1 MQEYQRL
8 GRFQKRWGE
17 TRDVLAGS
25 SAGIENLN
33 QPVNIQQ
40 FTRSES
46 IYHDT
51 LTMTQEV
58 KDYDVHSAIGPR
70 SFLALVG
77 EVLKACVGAKQCTA
91 NHLLYLRSLGW
102 RSQ

>member
-25 SAGIENLN
+25 SAGIEN
-33 QPVNIQQ
+33 
-40 FTRSES
+40 
-46 IYHDT
+46 HDT